1 MKGESAVK
9 LQFHPESIF
18 QHWNEVSTPVARA
31 AEQRPVA
38 PIQIDRDTCVD
49 YARSSRLEW
58 LEANGTGGFGMGT
71 VSGANTR
78 RYHGLLIAS
87 LRPPVERYLILS
99 KLDETALID
108 GAEIALG
115 TNQYPGVLHPT
126 GFQQLV
132 EFRLDPF
139 PIWTFDLGGARLQK
153 KVFLVHGE
161 QTAVVRYACTRA
173 CRLRVEP
180 FLAFRDYHSLT
191 KANGA
196 FDTSVQEEERHGIRT
211 LKIRPYPGMPELRL
225 RHSDAG
231 AAFHRN
237 GAWHYNVEYLEE
249 LERGLDFREDLYRM
263 GTLELEVLPDSPAW
277 LVASF
282 EDDRGFDGVT
292 VERLE
297 RAERSRRRAT
307 GSDPAVARLSLAA
320 DQFLVRRADG
330 KPTTIAGYP
339 WFTDWGRD
347 SMIALPGLLLARGLL
362 DDARQVLRGFLQYVD
377 GGLIPNRF
385 PDRGERP
392 EYNTADATLWMFQA
406 VHSYLQAGGDASF
419 VREEFYP
426 AAKMMLAWH
435 ERGTHHGIA
444 VDHSDGLLV
453 AGGEGTQLT
462 WMDARVNGRVITPRH
477 GKPVEINA
485 LYYNALRLMGNW
497 ARAFG
502 EAENAA
508 VYEQDAAIV
517 KRSFADAFWNEQR
530 NCLHDV
536 ITPSGPDPRLR
547 PNQIFVVSLPFQLL
561 APPQRAAV
569 VRAVQAELLTPMGLR
584 TLARGEPGYI
594 PHYRGGVVERD
605 SAYHQ
610 GAVWPWLLGPYI
622 RAYLRAFG
630 NSAENVAH
638 CRTLL
643 RRLEQHLNEACL
655 GTVSEIFEAEPPYR
669 PAGAP
674 AQAWS
679 VAELLHVLMVD
690 LSSADSGS
698 ERVGG
703 RKPRAKPELPGG
715 VHR

>member
-1 MKGESAVK
+1 VK
-9 LQFHPESIF
+9 LPFHPESNP
-18 QHWNEVSTPVARA
+18 QHLSEPATLVRRA
-31 AEQRPVA
+31 VEQRSVA
-38 PIQIDRDTCVD
+38 PIRIDRDECVD

-58 LEANGTGGFGMGT
+58 LETNGTGGFGMGT

-87 LRPPVERYLILS
+87 LHPPVDRYLILS

-115 TNQYPGVLHPT
+115 TNQYPGTLHPS
-126 GFQQLV
+126 GFRRLT

-139 PIWTFDLGGARLQK
+139 PIWTFDLDGARLEK

-161 QTAVVRYACTRA
+161 QTLVVRYASTRG

-180 FLAFRDYHSLT
+180 FLGFRDYHSLT
-191 KANGA
+191 RANSA
-196 FDTSVQEEERHGIRT
+196 FDASVQEEERHGIRT
-211 LKIRPYPGMPELRL
+211 LKIRPYPGMPELTL
-225 RHSDAG
+225 RHGDGG
-231 AAFHRN
+231 APFNRN
-237 GAWHYNVEYLEE
+237 GAWHYNFEYLEE

-282 EDDRGFDGVT
+282 EDGRGFDSVT
-292 VERLE
+292 VKRLE
-297 RAERSRRRAT
+297 RTERTRRRTDA
-307 GSDPAVARLSLAA
+307 SDPTIARLSAAA
-320 DQFLVRRADG
+320 DQFIVRRGDG
-330 KPTTIAGYP
+330 KPTIIAGYP

-347 SMIALPGLLLARGLL
+347 SMIALPGLLLAKGLR

-377 GGLIPNRF
+377 RGLIPNRF
-385 PDRGERP
+385 PDRAEQP

-406 VHSYLQAGGDASF
+406 VHSYLEAGGDSF
-419 VREEFYP
+419 FLREDFYP
-426 AAKMMLAWH
+426 AAKMMLDWH

-462 WMDARVNGRVITPRH
+462 WMDAKVNGRVITPRH

-485 LYYNALRLMGNW
+485 LYYNALRLMGQW
-497 ARAFG
+497 ARALG
-502 EAENAA
+502 ETENAA
-508 VYEQDAAIV
+508 SYEERAAIV
-517 KRSFADAFWNEQR
+517 RRSFAGAFWNGQR
-530 NCLHDV
+530 NCLYDV
-536 ITPSGPDPRLR
+536 ITPGGPDPRLR
-547 PNQIFVVSLPFQLL
+547 PNQIFAVSLPFQLL
-561 APPQRAAV
+561 KPPQRAEV
-569 VRAVQAELLTPMGLR
+569 VRAVEAELLTPVGLR
-584 TLARGEPGYI
+584 TLARGEPGYL

-605 SAYHQ
+605 NAYHQ

-630 NSAENVAH
+630 NSAENVSH
-638 CRTLL
+638 CRNLL

-679 VAELLHVLMVD
+679 VAELLHLLKVD
-690 LSSADSGS
+690 LVAAEVGS
-698 ERVGG
+698 QGAVG
-703 RKPRAKPELPGG
+703 RKHRAKSELPGG
-715 VHR
+715 ARR